1 VSRTI
6 RTLILASS
14 EPLRQALRDLL
25 LIERDFEVLGVAATR
40 HEAKNVARQHRPDL
54 LVYALEPTALNRLLF
69 LREVEAVSPRTHVFF
84 CSLHHGA
91 LDDLRRRAD
100 GKGANRPSAFA
111 RDLVSALRPLGEASD
126 AADDGDGTAAG
137 DGSGDGPAGSANA
150 VREALSC
157 LTPREREVLRMAA
170 EGLSSTETGRQLG
183 ISARTAECH
192 RAHGMRKL
200 GLHRRAEL
208 VRFALSAGLVGDRR
222 DLR

>member
-1 VSRTI
+1 MSRTI
-6 RTLILASS
+6 RALILASS
-14 EPLRQALRDLL
+14 EPLRQSLRDLL
-25 LIERDFEVLGVAATR
+25 LAERDFEVLGVAATR
-40 HEAKNVARQHRPDL
+40 HEAKNLARQHRPDL
-54 LVYALEPTALNRLLF
+54 LVYGLEPTSLNRLLF

-84 CSLHHGA
+84 CSLHHEA
-91 LDDLRRRAD
+91 LEELKGRASQR
-100 GKGANRPSAFA
+100 GTLRPSAFA

-126 AADDGDGTAAG
+126 AAGDGDGPLR
-137 DGSGDGPAGSANA
+137 DGGGSAGAEA

-208 VRFALSAGLVGDRR
+208 VRFAVSAGLVGDRR

>member
-1 VSRTI
+1 MSARDPSGGLLIDSRRPLGHLSLCGYDQLRGRGVSRTI

-100 GKGANRPSAFA
+100 GKGANRPS
-111 RDLVSALRPLGEASD
+111 
-126 AADDGDGTAAG
+126 
-137 DGSGDGPAGSANA
+137 
-150 VREALSC
+150 
-157 LTPREREVLRMAA
+157 
-170 EGLSSTETGRQLG
+170 
-183 ISARTAECH
+183 
-192 RAHGMRKL
+192 
-200 GLHRRAEL
+200 
-208 VRFALSAGLVGDRR
+208 
-222 DLR
+222 

>member
-1 VSRTI
+1 VGRTI
-6 RTLILASS
+6 RALIVASS

-25 LIERDFEVLGVAATR
+25 LQERDFEVLGVAATR
-40 HEAKNVARQHRPDL
+40 HEAKNLARQHRPDL
-54 LVYALEPTALNRLLF
+54 LVYGLEPTALNRLLF
-69 LREVEAVSPRTHVFF
+69 LREVEAASPRTHVFF
-84 CSLHHGA
+84 CSLHPEA
-91 LDDLRRRAD
+91 LEDLKRRTPASGSRKPAT
-100 GKGANRPSAFA
+100 FA
-111 RDLVSALRPLGEASD
+111 RDLVAALRPLGEASD
-126 AADDGDGTAAG
+126 AARDASRDAAG
-137 DGSGDGPAGSANA
+137 GVDA
-150 VREALSC
+150 VREALSA

-170 EGLSSTETGRQLG
+170 EGLSSSETGRQLG

>member
-25 LIERDFEVLGVAATR
+25 LVERDFELLGVAATR
-40 HEAKNVARQHRPDL
+40 HEAKNLARLHHPDL
-54 LVYALEPTALNRLLF
+54 LVYALEPVSLSRLLF
-69 LREVEAVSPRTHVFF
+69 LREVEAASPRTHVFF
-84 CSLHHGA
+84 CSLHHEA
-91 LDDLRRRAD
+91 LDDLKRRAS
-100 GKGANRPSAFA
+100 GNGANRPSAFA

-126 AADDGDGTAAG
+126 AAGDGDGPGAG
-137 DGSGDGPAGSANA
+137 SVGSGNA

-208 VRFALSAGLVGDRR
+208 VRFAVSAGLVGDRR